1 MARRNSAA
9 LIVIVS
15 LTAGCTSPLTVPI
28 EVATTMA
35 EERKV
40 GDVGND
46 ARIKASILSQFTE
59 EAKGLLM
66 DVGTDVY
73 EGQVML
79 TGSVKR
85 AEDRAKAEELVRQVN
100 GVREI
105 FNEIQVT
112 QEGGVLA
119 SANDTRI
126 ELSLKANLF
135 TTRGISSINYR
146 WRAVNGVVY
155 LIGTA
160 QDQDELDR
168 VFEVIRATSG
178 VRDIVSHVRVKLQ
191 QEAAR

>member
-46 ARIKASILSQFTE
+46 ARIKASILRQFTE